1 MPVSSLPEEFALRL
15 AELPE
20 FAPPQALRER
30 IMHRLAPPA
39 RRRWPLPAALAAAAV
54 LALAMLLAPRLQGP
68 DTAPPVVA
76 SADPVAASQA
86 RSRALEA
93 DLAAT
98 PRDDAAGGSAG
109 ILAAEAELARVDL
122 ALQSAYDRNAPAT
135 ELEPLW
141 RQRTDLLGML
151 VAAYRNP
158 ASLVRI

>member
-1 MPVSSLPEEFALRL
+1 MSVSSLPEHYARHL

-20 FAPPQALRER
+20 FAPPDALRER
-30 IMHRLAPPA
+30 IMGVLATSGSS
-39 RRRWPLPAALAAAAV
+39 RWRLPATLAAAAV
-54 LALAMLLAPRLQGP
+54 LAGVLVLAPRP
-68 DTAPPVVA
+68 EAPTGSTPA
-76 SADPVAASQA
+76 PAGGDPVAASLA

-98 PRDDAAGGSAG
+98 PRGVAAAGNAG

-122 ALQSAYDRNAPAT
+122 ALQSAYDRNAPAA

-141 RQRTDLLGML
+141 RQRTDLLGTL

-158 ASLVRI
+158 EFLVRI